1 MGKNKE
7 IVFSHSK
14 LECCLNNPMD
24 YYLNY
29 KIGMKPKDT
38 KTAFQ
43 VGSAMHWGF
52 EHGTE
57 DLTEWFKENGTLQQA
72 VGGSEEQ
79 NQAEAMCHGYFANYD
94 KIMDEVLNDG
104 TGHRVKFVDGDHE
117 FHELEIHAK
126 LPSYSTENREY
137 DFMGIIDLLF
147 LTEKGFI
154 VMDYKSSS
162 QIPDFEKYLDQI
174 YRYIFLLESNFPSIP
189 IYKIGIINLVKSKI
203 KKLRTENDTEFQRRW
218 ARQYEEYPS
227 HLINVHMF
235 DRSKIEQS
243 AIDEYIDNFR
253 KEVDLAYSIDQNSLY
268 YINFKNAVAPYRSD
282 YYDIY
287 FNTPNAYVMYTIKDT
302 ILDPD
307 NNSLVKRRD
316 CVPSDMLIID
326 KKNVLYSY
334 ADFESERNTH
344 LSLDNQGFY
353 DYLLTKYIV
362 SEELFKRYTITYDFL
377 HRKN

>member
-1 MGKNKE
+1 MEEKKK

-29 KIGMKPKDT
+29 KIGIKPKEV

-52 EHGTE
+52 EHNTE
-57 DLTEWFKENGTLQQA
+57 DLTEWFKENGTLKQSI
-72 VGGSEEQ
+72 GGSEEQ
-79 NQAEAMCHGYFANYD
+79 EQAEAMCHGYFANYD
-94 KIMDEVLNDG
+94 KIMDEVLDDG
-104 TGHRVKFVDGDHE
+104 SGKRVRFVEGDHE

-126 LPSYSTENREY
+126 LPSYSIDGKEY

-174 YRYIFLLESNFPSIP
+174 YRYIFLLETNFPSIP

-203 KKLRTENDTEFQRRW
+203 KKLRTENDSEFKHRW
-218 ARQYEEYPS
+218 AEQYEPYPNR
-227 HLINVHMF
+227 LINVHMF
-235 DRSKIEQS
+235 DRSKIEQK
-243 AIDEYIDNFR
+243 AIDDYIDNFR

-268 YINFKNAVAPYRSD
+268 YINYKNAIAPYRSD

-287 FNTPNAYVMYTIKDT
+287 FNTPNAFVMYSIRDT

-307 NNSLVKRRD
+307 TNKLIKRRD
-316 CVPSDMLIID
+316 CVPSDLLVVD

-334 ADFESERNTH
+334 ETFENERNTH
-344 LSLDNQGFY
+344 LSDTPQAFFE
-353 DYLLTKYIV
+353 YLLTKYIV
-362 SEELFKRYTITYDFL
+362 NEELFKRYIVTYDFL
-377 HRKN
+377 HQKK